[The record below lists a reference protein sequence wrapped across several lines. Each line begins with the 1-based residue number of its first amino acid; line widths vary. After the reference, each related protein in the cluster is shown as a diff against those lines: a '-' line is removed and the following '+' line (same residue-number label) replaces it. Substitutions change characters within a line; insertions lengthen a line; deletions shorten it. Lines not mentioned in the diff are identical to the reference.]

1 MSDETTTN
9 GNFLVNNEWK
19 RKNPED
25 SGYLTATPESI
36 EETEQSVHNDN
47 IYGRNGTELEHY
59 LGAHSSNCD
68 HDAVIHKILLI
79 DYTNSTN
86 LRLYRKKGTTV
97 FSLADQIVAHSR
109 ELDQMI
115 QSGAPEAVRLIAG
128 FGTVN
133 LFSFAT
139 KYCCYHN
146 TLCYGRDDY
155 SIYDNIVADV
165 IPGYLDVKRFFISRC
180 RVEQN
185 YLEYKRIVD
194 TLITVHGLQS
204 VPQIRRK
211 LDHFLWYSNKDK
223 KKSEQ

>member
-1 MSDETTTN
+1 MQNETTTN
-9 GNFLVNNEWK
+9 GNFLVNNEWE

-25 SGYLTATPESI
+25 SGYLAATPENI
-36 EETEQSVHNDN
+36 EQKELSVQKAP
-47 IYGRNGTELEHY
+47 IYGINGFELKHY
-59 LGAHSSNCD
+59 LGMYPSNND
-68 HDAVIHKILLI
+68 HDTVIHKILLI

-86 LRLYRKKGTTV
+86 LRLYRKKGTSV
-97 FSLADQIVAHSR
+97 FSLADQIVSHAR

-165 IPGYLDVKRFFISRC
+165 IPNYLDVKRFYITQC

-185 YLEYKRIVD
+185 YLEYKRIID

-204 VPQIRRK
+204 IPQIRRK
-211 LDHFLWYSNKDK
+211 IDHFLWFSNRENKQV
-223 KKSEQ
+223 E

>member
-19 RKNPED
+19 RRNPED
-25 SGYLTATPESI
+25 SGYLSAPVENI
-36 EETEQSVHNDN
+36 EKVEVSVQNDP
-47 IYGRNGTELEHY
+47 IYGRNGDELEHF
-59 LGAHSSNCD
+59 LGMFPANND
-68 HDAVIHKILLI
+68 YDTVIHKILLI

-86 LRLYRKKGTTV
+86 LRLYRKKGTSV
-97 FSLADQIVAHSR
+97 FSLADQIVAHSQ
-109 ELDQMI
+109 EVDQMI

-146 TLCYGRDDY
+146 TLCYGEDDY

-165 IPGYLDVKRFFISRC
+165 IPNYLDIRRFYISQC
-180 RVEQN
+180 RVKKD
-185 YLEYKRIVD
+185 YLEFKRIID
-194 TLITVHGLQS
+194 TLISVHGLQAVS
-204 VPQIRRK
+204 QIRRK
-211 LDHFLWYSNKDK
+211 MDHFLWFSNRDK
-223 KKSEQ
+223 

>member
-1 MSDETTTN
+1 MPEDTSIN

-19 RKNPED
+19 RRNPED
-25 SGYLTATPESI
+25 SGYLAATVENI
-36 EETEQSVHNDN
+36 ETKEISVQEDP
-47 IYGRNGTELEHY
+47 IYGINGIELEHY
-59 LGAHSSNCD
+59 LGTHTSNND
-68 HDAVIHKILLI
+68 HDTVIHKILLI

-86 LRLYRKKGTTV
+86 LRLYRQKGTSV
-97 FSLADQIVAHSR
+97 FSLADQIVSHAR

-165 IPGYLDVKRFFISRC
+165 IPGYLDVKRFYISRC

-185 YLEYKRIVD
+185 YLEYKRIID

-211 LDHFLWYSNKDK
+211 MDHFLWFSNRENRQT
-223 KKSEQ
+223 EQ

>member
-1 MSDETTTN
+1 MPDEKTTN
-9 GNFLVNNEWK
+9 GNILINNEWK
-19 RKNPED
+19 PRNPED
-25 SGYLTATPESI
+25 SGYLAATPENI
-36 EETEQSVHNDN
+36 ERVDHSVHNDS
-47 IYGRNGTELEHY
+47 IYGRNGAELAQY
-59 LGAHSSNCD
+59 LGTHQSNSD

-86 LRLYRKKGTTV
+86 LRLYRKKGTSV
-97 FSLADQIVAHSR
+97 FSLADQIVSHAR

-165 IPGYLDVKRFFISRC
+165 IPGYLDVKRFYISRC

-211 LDHFLWYSNKDK
+211 MDHFLWYSNKDK

>member
-1 MSDETTTN
+1 MQDETTRN
-9 GNFLVNNEWK
+9 GNFLVNYEWK
-19 RKNPED
+19 RRNPED
-25 SGYLTATPESI
+25 SGYLSATVKNI
-36 EETEQSVHNDN
+36 EKVEDSVQKDSV
-47 IYGRNGTELEHY
+47 YGAKANGFELKRY
-59 LGAHSSNCD
+59 LGLHQTNTD
-68 HDAVIHKILLI
+68 RDAVIHKILLI

-86 LRLYRKKGTTV
+86 LRLYRKKGTSV
-97 FSLADQIVAHSR
+97 FSLADQIVAHCK

-115 QSGAPEAVRLIAG
+115 QSGDPEAVRLIAG

-165 IPGYLDVKRFFISRC
+165 IPSYLDIRRFYISQC
-180 RVEQN
+180 RAKKE
-185 YLEYKRIVD
+185 YLEYKRIID
-194 TLITVHGLQS
+194 TLITVHGLQA

-211 LDHFLWYSNKDK
+211 MDHFLWFSNRDK
-223 KKSEQ
+223 

>member
-1 MSDETTTN
+1 MPDETTIN
-9 GNFLVNNEWK
+9 GDFLVNNEWK
-19 RKNPED
+19 RRNPKD
-25 SGYLTATPESI
+25 SGYLDATVDNI
-36 EETEQSVHNDN
+36 EEKEILVQKDP
-47 IYGRNGTELEHY
+47 IYGINGIELERY
-59 LGAHSSNCD
+59 LGSHTSNSD
-68 HDAVIHKILLI
+68 HDTVIHKILLI
-79 DYTNSTN
+79 DYTNSTH

-109 ELDQMI
+109 ELDHMI

-165 IPGYLDVKRFFISRC
+165 IPGYLDVKRFYISQC
-180 RVEQN
+180 RAKKN
-185 YLEYKRIVD
+185 YLEYKRIID

-211 LDHFLWYSNKDK
+211 MDHFLWHSNQENR
-223 KKSEQ
+223 SAEQ